1 MAVYGDMLAFFSE
14 QFRYFDYF
22 TMKPKTV
29 ASYSTREPLGKV
41 RGVFQYM
48 KRGELRR
55 EEDSLADVNVP
66 TFWTRQKLSVG
77 NFFIQKD
84 DETYRIVNPADWLFE
99 GGFCCYVLESVVGS
113 TDEQQPFEYV
123 DLGQNSY
130 D

>member
-22 TMKPKTV
+22 TMKPNTV
-29 ASYSTREPLGKV
+29 ASYSAREPLGKV

-55 EEDSLADVNVP
+55 EEATLADVNVP
-66 TFWTRQKLSVG
+66 TFWTRQKLKVG
-77 NFFIQKD
+77 DYFIQKE
-84 DETYRIVNPADWLFE
+84 DEIYRIVNPADWLFE
-99 GGFCCYVLESVVGS
+99 GGFCCYVLESVIGN
-113 TDEQQPFEYV
+113 TDEQQSFEYV